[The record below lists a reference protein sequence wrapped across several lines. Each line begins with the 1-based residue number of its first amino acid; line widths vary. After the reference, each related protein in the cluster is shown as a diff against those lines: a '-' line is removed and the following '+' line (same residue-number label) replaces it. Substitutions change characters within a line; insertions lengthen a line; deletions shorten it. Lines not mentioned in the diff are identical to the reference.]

1 MAGALSGVDGV
12 TDFLLELRSEEIPAR
27 MQDKAREDLAR
38 LFAAEIGKAGLVA
51 ESVTTYA
58 TPRRLAL
65 IARGL
70 PLETAAVA
78 EEFKGPR
85 TSAPAQALEGFLRK
99 TGLAQEQLEDRDGV
113 WFAVV
118 EKAGRATADV
128 LAEAVPAI
136 VRAFPWPKSMRWGS
150 ASSTTESLRWV
161 RPLQGIV
168 AILGEA
174 LVPCAVDG
182 IESGFATKGHR
193 FHHKGEITIG
203 GAHDYVETLRA
214 AHVIVDQDERR
225 GIIRD
230 RAAALCA
237 ERGLAWIADEA
248 LVAENAGLTEWPVPL
263 LGDFDPAFLEVPPE
277 VVRLTL
283 GVNQKYFV
291 CADDGGAASSPSG
304 EVAPQGS
311 EGTVRRS
318 VTSMEPAPSPN
329 AAPAPPPPFG
339 RSPSP
344 KGEDA
349 LRLAPAF
356 ICTANIEA
364 SDGGAAIVAGNRKV
378 LAARLSDARFF
389 WDQDKKTPLAVHA
402 EKLSRITFHE
412 KLGTVADKV
421 ERVAKLA
428 RWLVEEGVVGASSL
442 PFPSAG
448 GRGASSPSGE
458 VAARRADGG
467 AGASFGDGAARIDGT
482 ERGTGPSDPF
492 GATSPKGED
501 ASLADLAQQAAELCK
516 ADLVTEM
523 VGEFPELQG
532 VMGGYYARAELDENG
547 ERRLPDAVADAIRD
561 HYKPVGQGDAVPTA
575 PVTVAV
581 SLADKLDTLVGFFAI
596 RGKPTG
602 SKDPFALRRAAL
614 ACLSVLE
621 SNALRIKLTKA
632 IEFAWFL
639 HAETLLV
646 NHEPIMLM
654 TPLSNFVGGDFSM
667 RPPNDL
673 RIDCGYKLIHLPSHI
688 PNDFDFISIAWIPG
702 GTADGQGQTDYGKF
716 GEGFDIELMSPKY
729 VRSDLLDFF
738 ADRLKVQQ
746 REAGVRHDLIDA
758 VFALGGEDDLVR
770 LLARVKALQAFVGT
784 ADGVNLLAGY
794 KRAANILKKEG
805 GKPLPLAGGA
815 GGGPVDQAD
824 ALSDSPTPNPSRKR
838 EGDYEPAEVAL
849 IAALD
854 VAEPAAAAA
863 VSGERFEEAMAALA
877 SLRAPIDAFFESVTV
892 NDADPAKRAARLGLL
907 ARLTAAVNGIA
918 DFSKIEG

>member
-1 MAGALSGVDGV
+1 M
-12 TDFLLELRSEEIPAR
+12 TDFLLELLSEEIPAR
-27 MQDKAREDLAR
+27 MQDGARAELGK
-38 LFAAEIGKAGLVA
+38 LFAAQMAAAGLPA
-51 ESVTTYA
+51 DDVTIWS

-70 PLETAAVA
+70 PLETAAVS
-78 EEFKGPR
+78 EEYKGPR
-85 TSAPAQALEGFLRK
+85 TSAPPQALEGFLRK
-99 TGLAQEQLEDRDGV
+99 TGLTQNQLEDRDGV
-113 WFAVV
+113 WFATV
-118 EKAGRATADV
+118 EKPGRATRDV
-128 LAEAVPAI
+128 LAEAIPAI
-136 VRAFPWPKSMRWGS
+136 IRSFSWPKSMRWGR
-150 ASSTTESLRWV
+150 ASTVSESLRWV

-168 AILGEA
+168 AIFGEE

-182 IESGFATKGHR
+182 IASGVMTRGHR
-193 FHHKGEITIG
+193 FHSSGDVTIT
-203 GAHDYVETLRA
+203 GAHDYAAKLRA
-214 AHVIVDQDERR
+214 AHVIVDQEERR
-225 GIIRD
+225 AIIRE
-230 RAAALCA
+230 RAETLCA

-283 GVNQKYFV
+283 ATNQKYFV
-291 CADDGGAASSPSG
+291 CAGADG
-304 EVAPQGS
+304 
-311 EGTVRRS
+311 
-318 VTSMEPAPSPN
+318 
-329 AAPAPPPPFG
+329 
-339 RSPSP
+339 
-344 KGEDA
+344 K
-349 LRLAPAF
+349 LAPAF

-389 WDQDKKTPLAVHA
+389 WEQDKKTPLAVHA

-428 RWLVEEGVVGASSL
+428 RWLVEE
-442 PFPSAG
+442 
-448 GRGASSPSGE
+448 
-458 VAARRADGG
+458 
-467 AGASFGDGAARIDGT
+467 
-482 ERGTGPSDPF
+482 
-492 GATSPKGED
+492 D
-501 ASLADLAQQAAELCK
+501 ASLADLAEQAARLCK

-532 VMGGYYARAELDENG
+532 VMGGYYARAEG
-547 ERRLPDAVADAIRD
+547 LPDAVADAIRD

-621 SNALRIKLTKA
+621 SNGLRIKLTEA
-632 IEFAWFL
+632 IDFAWLL

-646 NHEPIMLM
+646 NHEPIVLM

-758 VFALGGEDDLVR
+758 VFAAKKENGAGEDDLVR

-794 KRAANILKKEG
+794 KRAANILKKEAPADTRRPG
-805 GKPLPLAGGA
+805 LDPGPLAGERQDESGPGSGA
-815 GGGPVDQAD
+815 GATFVP
-824 ALSDSPTPNPSRKR
+824 
-838 EGDYEPAEVAL
+838 EPAEAAL

-863 VSGERFEEAMAALA
+863 VAGERFEEAMAALA

-892 NDADPAKRAARLGLL
+892 NDSDPAKRAARLALL

-918 DFSKIEG
+918 DFSNIEG